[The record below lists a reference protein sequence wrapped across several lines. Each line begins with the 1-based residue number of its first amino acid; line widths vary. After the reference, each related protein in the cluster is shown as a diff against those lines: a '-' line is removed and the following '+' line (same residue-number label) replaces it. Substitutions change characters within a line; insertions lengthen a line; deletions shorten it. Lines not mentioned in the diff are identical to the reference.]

1 MRTCPCCPHTCGHA
15 PAALQRAAKRRKLL
29 EAHSQELQHISQGGS
44 YELSGA
50 ASSSSSSAQDGSSR
64 YSLRRKEITEAA
76 ATVFAD
82 AAEEFG
88 SLRAVKQRLE
98 QFKFRWGA
106 GPGFGAVV
114 LAGNHGSTWMVALL
128 WSSVAVLL
136 FKELREQECS

>member
-1 MRTCPCCPHTCGHA
+1 MALPAAARAHTHV
-15 PAALQRAAKRRKLL
+15 PVALQRATKRRKLL

-44 YELSGA
+44 YDLSEA
-50 ASSSSSSAQDGSSR
+50 ASSSSSSTQDGSSR

-106 GPGFGAVV
+106 GLWWCCGGAGGVP
-114 LAGNHGSTWMVALL
+114 
-128 WSSVAVLL
+128 
-136 FKELREQECS
+136 